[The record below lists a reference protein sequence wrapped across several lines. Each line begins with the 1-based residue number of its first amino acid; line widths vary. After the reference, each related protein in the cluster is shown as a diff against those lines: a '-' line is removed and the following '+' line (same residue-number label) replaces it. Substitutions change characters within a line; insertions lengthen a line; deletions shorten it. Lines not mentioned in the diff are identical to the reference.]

1 MRYGSIYLVVRD
13 FEKSLNYNENGKLMR
28 SASRE
33 LSDNERKENGD
44 IL

>member
-13 FEKSLNYNENGKLMR
+13 FEKSLNYKLMR

-33 LSDNERKENGD
+33 LSDNGRKENGD